1 MQRLIGSVTVVA
13 LIAAVYTTTNEAQE
27 VVLPDY
33 AAQLADLP
41 SPPNDR
47 SLPEVSPD
55 GPVGAYGFSR
65 YVYQRQGDNIVATLI
80 EGPVGHQVRCQQ
92 LAQECSYVELQAIY
106 DAGGEI
112 PDYLEMDRNTLGE
125 LLDQLARVEAAVLQ
139 YETLDDAC
147 AAGLSISSAQT
158 ANMGIH
164 VTDPGAGLEFNPD
177 RPQMILFAKDGGERI
192 PRLDI
197 GRCEGDKFVGEEG
210 FQPVG
215 AVFNI
220 ALSED
225 HPDAFAGE
233 LDNWHIHHNTC
244 AGGSVENAN
253 DVNGEVEVT
262 ATTATPEECR
272 AGGGFFMR
280 VIPTW
285 MMHTYVVP
293 DFDPQGGVFAMF
305 NPSVWPV
312 ASSPEKMLE
321 IRTIR
326 DDDAVAAPIIN
337 FSFGNIEASVGE
349 IIRFGN
355 ADSVPHTVTAG
366 SSINPR
372 PEEFDSGV
380 RDTGGTFDIS
390 FDPPGNY
397 QIFCALHPEM
407 QATVVIN

>member
-1 MQRLIGSVTVVA
+1 
-13 LIAAVYTTTNEAQE
+13 
-27 VVLPDY
+27 
-33 AAQLADLP
+33 
-41 SPPNDR
+41 
-47 SLPEVSPD
+47 
-55 GPVGAYGFSR
+55 
-65 YVYQRQGDNIVATLI
+65 VATLI

-380 RDTGGTFDIS
+380 LDTGGTFDIS
-390 FDPPGNY
+390 FDQPGNY